1 MASDA
6 ARFPSVAD
14 RLLLCTLR
22 KQESMTNADSRFR
35 GNDSQRAGFRAST
48 QPANTIL

>member
-14 RLLLCTLR
+14 RLLCTLR

-35 GNDSQRAGFRAST
+35 GNDSQRAGFRAS
-48 QPANTIL
+48 NTIL